1 MSISFHQIIRKIVF
15 ILAVLTGLFHLFNLS
30 GTLVLST
37 QIIRIIHLMLML
49 SIVFLNISSDI
60 QKKENWIFHFFR
72 IFACIISVASGIY
85 MLTRWKEIAM
95 SGGVTNII
103 DSIVGV
109 IMLVIII
116 EATRRSV
123 GNILAIIVVI
133 FLTYPFIGSYL
144 PGIFHARSYSLQRVA
159 SFLFASGQG
168 IYGIPI
174 GVSAT
179 YIVIFCLYGAFL
191 KEFGAGDFLH
201 NLSITLTKDLVAATA
216 KTTVIFSTL
225 VGMISGSAA
234 GNVAVSGTFTIP
246 MMKKDGYE
254 SHEAGAIAAVAATGG
269 QIMPPVMGAAAFIM
283 AEIIGRPYLD
293 VMKAG
298 IIPALLFFSSIFI
311 VVHLEA
317 LKHGDSRKS
326 KIKDKKVLPFVI
338 VLREGWHNL
347 IPIAALIYM
356 LIKGNSPVKSAF
368 YSIIIILIV
377 SLINFILKRNFS
389 LINFIKMIINSLE
402 KGILSAVPIAIACAS
417 AGIIAGI
424 LSMTGL
430 GSKFSSLIIHMSYG
444 IPLIALVLTMIA
456 SIILGMGLPTTA
468 AYLVLATV
476 VAPALV
482 KLGVPLLTAH
492 MFVFFF
498 GCISTITPPVALASY
513 VASGIANANIN
524 KLSWTA
530 FRFGL
535 TSFVLPYMFFWG
547 PALLL
552 QGTWIE
558 ILYTVIIALVG
569 VFSIASGIVGFLR
582 IRLNM
587 ITRAILF
594 IAGCLMMYQG
604 ILTDIIGVTIL
615 IFIYIIN
622 DRNFKNNLIKEQNI

>member
-1 MSISFHQIIRKIVF
+1 MSLSFHQIIRKIVF
-15 ILAVLTGLFHLFNLS
+15 TLAVLTGLFHLFNLS

-37 QIIRIIHLMLML
+37 QIIRIIHLMIML

-60 QKKENWIFHFFR
+60 QKKENWIPSFFR
-72 IFACIISVASGIY
+72 IFASITSVASGIY

-95 SGGVTNII
+95 SGGVTNIL

-144 PGIFHARSYSLQRVA
+144 PGILHARSYSLQRVA

-201 NLSITLTKDLVAATA
+201 NLSVTLTKGLIAATA

-225 VGMISGSAA
+225 IGMISGSAA

-246 MMKKDGYE
+246 MMKKDGYK

-298 IIPALLFFSSIFI
+298 LIPALLFFSSIFI

-317 LKHGDSRKS
+317 LKQGDSRQS
-326 KIKDKKVLPFVI
+326 KIKDKKILPFAI

-377 SLINFILKRNFS
+377 SLINFILKRKFS
-389 LINFIKMIINSLE
+389 LTNYMKMVINSLE
-402 KGILSAVPIAIACAS
+402 KGILNAVPIAIACAS

-444 IPLIALVLTMIA
+444 IPLIALILTMIA

-476 VAPALV
+476 VAPALI

-513 VASGIANANIN
+513 VAAGIANANIN

-552 QGTWIE
+552 QGFWME
-558 ILYTVIIALVG
+558 ILYTFIVALVG
-569 VFSIASGIVGFLR
+569 VFSIASAIVGFLK

-587 ITRAILF
+587 IIRVILF
-594 IAGCLMMYQG
+594 IAGCLIMYQG
-604 ILTDIIGVTIL
+604 LITDIFGIAIL
-615 IFIYIIN
+615 VFIYIIN
-622 DRNFKNNLIKEQNI
+622 KRILEKRLIKEQP

>member
-201 NLSITLTKDLVAATA
+201 NLSITLTKGLIAATA

-246 MMKKDGYE
+246 MMKKDGYKNY
-254 SHEAGAIAAVAATGG
+254 EAGAIAAVAATGG

-326 KIKDKKVLPFVI
+326 KIKDKKVLSFVI

-347 IPIAALIYM
+347 LPIATLIYM

-552 QGTWIE
+552 QGTWLE

-587 ITRAILF
+587 AIRVILF

-615 IFIYIIN
+615 TFIYIIN
-622 DRNFKNNLIKEQNI
+622 NRNFKNNLIKE

>member
-1 MSISFHQIIRKIVF
+1 VSLNLYQIIKKIVF
-15 ILAVLTGLFHLFNLS
+15 ILAVIIGLFHLFNLS
-30 GTLVLST
+30 GILVLST
-37 QIIRIIHLMLML
+37 QIIRIIHLMIIL

-60 QKKENWIFHFFR
+60 QKEENWMHSIFR
-72 IFACIISVASGIY
+72 IVASITSVASGIY

-95 SGGVTNII
+95 SGGVTNVT
-103 DSIVGV
+103 DSIVGI
-109 IMLVIII
+109 IMLIII
-116 EATRRSV
+116 LEATRRSV
-123 GNILAIIVVI
+123 GNILAVIVVI

-144 PGIFHARSYSLQRVA
+144 PGIFHARTYSLQRVA

-201 NLSITLTKDLVAATA
+201 NLSTSLTKGLIAATA
-216 KTTVIFSTL
+216 KTTVIFSAL
-225 VGMISGSAA
+225 VGIISGSAA

-246 MMKKDGYE
+246 MMKKDGYK

-283 AEIIGRPYLD
+283 AEITGRPYLD
-293 VMKAG
+293 IMKAG

-317 LKHGDSRKS
+317 LKQGNIGKG
-326 KIKDKKVLPFVI
+326 KIKDRKVLPFSV
-338 VLREGWHNL
+338 VLREGWHYL
-347 IPIAALIYM
+347 LPIAALIYM
-356 LIKGNSPVKSAF
+356 LINGNSPVKSAF
-368 YSIIIILIV
+368 YSIMILLLV
-377 SLINFILKRNFS
+377 SFINFILKRNFS

-444 IPLIALVLTMIA
+444 IPLIALILTMIA

-513 VASGIANANIN
+513 VAAGIANANIN

-552 QGTWIE
+552 QGSWWE
-558 ILYTVIIALVG
+558 ILYTVITALVG

-582 IRLNM
+582 IKLSM
-587 ITRAILF
+587 VIRAILF

-604 ILTDIIGVTIL
+604 ILTDIIGMTIL
-615 IFIYIIN
+615 TFIYIIN
-622 DRNFKNNLIKEQNI
+622 NRIIKKELIIEQL

>member
-1 MSISFHQIIRKIVF
+1 VSLSFHQIIRKIVF

-37 QIIRIIHLMLML
+37 QIIRIIHLMIML
-49 SIVFLNISSDI
+49 SIVFLNISSNI
-60 QKKENWIFHFFR
+60 QKKENWMSGLFR
-72 IFACIISVASGIY
+72 IVASITSLASGVY

-95 SGGVTNII
+95 SGGVTNTT
-103 DSIVGV
+103 DSIVGI
-109 IMLVIII
+109 IMLIIII

-123 GNILAIIVVI
+123 GNILAVIVVM

-144 PGIFHARSYSLQRVA
+144 PGIFHARTYSLQRVA

-201 NLSITLTKDLVAATA
+201 NLSITLTKGLIAATA

-246 MMKKDGYE
+246 MMKKDGYK
-254 SHEAGAIAAVAATGG
+254 SYEAGAIAAVAATGG

-317 LKHGDSRKS
+317 LKRGDSRKS

-338 VLREGWHNL
+338 VLRKGWHNL
-347 IPIAALIYM
+347 IPIATLIYM

-377 SLINFILKRNFS
+377 SLINFIKRNFS

-498 GCISTITPPVALASY
+498 GCISTITPPVALSFY
-513 VASGIANANIN
+513 VAAGIANANIN

-587 ITRAILF
+587 IIRAILF

-604 ILTDIIGVTIL
+604 ILTDIIGMTIL

-622 DRNFKNNLIKEQNI
+622 NRTFKKN